1 MHKRTYDTD
10 EITLRRVYAL
20 STNNQFV
27 PAMTVLTADGKGG
40 TYWAIP
46 STLGYNPSFN
56 QIATDAGTFTAS
68 SPYNTFT
75 LSQGGGIGFVQ
86 GAGTNQMYIYSKGFN
101 QINTVGGNTLY
112 GFSNNVTTP
121 TLNFAGAG
129 GISLQA
135 NPVTNTLTFTGNGI
149 PISTTLNSF
158 QSIKVF
164 PNLSTA
170 TGQVSSLSGY
180 GVLSANNYSSIL
192 TLAGTGQISLTSDYN
207 ANAVFIGLNASTL
220 VTSNL
225 TTQIVSSASVYTST
239 LTLLDLVGGYPK
251 NLYSY
256 NGSLFLNG
264 VNINQTGVATVAQ
277 IYGGSNIILTGD
289 TPGLGNVVVNVD
301 TSFLGSTVIGLGTAG
316 YVSSITGVNLKNI
329 VSTANLVNLVSTSY
343 LANQLARMVS
353 TNYLD
358 SQLGST
364 VVGLGTA
371 GYLSSFNSRSIS
383 TGTVF
388 TSSINFID
396 TTLNTVQ
403 LLAVNGGTL
412 QLNGAAIT
420 GGSVRLPAGLVSTAN
435 LTNLVSTTYLTSRL
449 TSTVVGLGT
458 AGYLSSLVISN
469 VNIPNSTCNLWIA
482 VGEDRSDS
490 THTIIRSTD
499 GQNFNSYAASGGF
512 ATGEGYGGRGIAFN
526 GSMWVA
532 VGYGE
537 NPIQYSYD
545 GNNFRNAT
553 QGGFYTN
560 PASGGGIAVAWNG
573 SLWIAVGSGTSIIQY
588 SSDGTTW
595 TGFDSIS
602 GPTDAR
608 CVIWNGKYWFVGG
621 DSGGGSNAITRSD
634 TGLSWIGAGAV
645 SNLTIIYG
653 MAWNGVFLIIVGTK
667 QGGNRPIQYG
677 TIDSDGNITT
687 VNVNPI
693 PGTPTTVL
701 SVIWNGTYFVAGVG
715 GTAHTIL
722 YSTDGMNWTANTG
735 ITTDAVRGLM
745 WDGTS
750 WFALGNTGSNTILKA
765 TSLSDWSPVS
775 GFQFSS
781 GFGIAYSSNITYS
794 YQQSNLVIL
803 PQSIPLYIKP
813 GNQLLPLSNALVI
826 NNTLTI
832 NNSGTHDS
840 VSSIN
845 SIAVGNFV
853 GINKTNPLFQLDVGG
868 EINAS
873 IALLANGVTYTSDRR
888 IKTNISSASLELCYS
903 NILDLP
909 LRSFSFIPGFSEDK
923 IDKNQIGFIA
933 DELSTLFP
941 KSVHTR
947 PVSVGEFSTISVV
960 NYEQIQMSHFGATK
974 YMASLLEQQNS
985 TIVGQNANIES
996 LKTDILNLSTA
1007 VGTLVSR

>member
-10 EITLRRVYAL
+10 EITLRRVYART
-20 STNNQFV
+20 STNMAV
-27 PAMTVLTADGKGG
+27 PAMTVLTADGAGG

-56 QIATDAGTFTAS
+56 QIVTDAGTFTAT

-101 QINTVGGNTLY
+101 QINTVGGNSLY

-135 NPVTNTLTFTGNGI
+135 NPVTNTLTFTANGQ

-158 QSIKVF
+158 QSLKVF
-164 PNLSTA
+164 PNLSTPTKPA
-170 TGQVSSLSGY
+170 SLISSLG
-180 GVLSANNYSSIL
+180 GATTLNANNYSSIL
-192 TLAGTGQISLTSDYN
+192 TLAGTGQISLTPDYLN
-207 ANAVFIGLNASTL
+207 NTVYIGLNASTL

-225 TTQIVSSASVYTST
+225 TTQIVSTTNVTTSSFT
-239 LTLLDLVGGYPK
+239 LIDTYSKLQK
-251 NLYSY
+251 NLYSE
-256 NGSLFLNG
+256 NGALYLNG
-264 VNINQTGVATVAQ
+264 VRIIGGASLVNSIQA
-277 IYGGSNIILTGD
+277 GSNIVLGPTGSGGGTQGD
-289 TPGLGNVVVNVD
+289 VTVNVN
-301 TSFLGSTVIGLGTAG
+301 TSFLTSTVIGLGTAG
-316 YVSSITGVNLKNI
+316 YISSVTSGGSINATGL

-343 LANQLARMVS
+343 LA
-353 TNYLD
+353 

-364 VVGLGTA
+364 VVGFGTA
-371 GYLSSFNSRSIS
+371 GYLSSLNSKSLS

-420 GGSVRLPAGLVSTAN
+420 GGSVRLPGGLVSTAN

-458 AGYLSSLVISN
+458 AGYLSTLVISN

-909 LRSFSFIPGFSEDK
+909 LRSFSFIPGFCEDK